1 MMNYRLLFH
10 HFAFTV
16 FEKRAIISSDA
27 MSMRKIYQKNIK
39 ERKTEKKI
47 KKNENLSKG
56 NLRKEASKRFLLV
69 LEGGR
74 EPPY

>member
-47 KKNENLSKG
+47 KKMKSLKRESKERS
-56 NLRKEASKRFLLV
+56 LKTVSTCA
-69 LEGGR
+69 GG
-74 EPPY
+74 